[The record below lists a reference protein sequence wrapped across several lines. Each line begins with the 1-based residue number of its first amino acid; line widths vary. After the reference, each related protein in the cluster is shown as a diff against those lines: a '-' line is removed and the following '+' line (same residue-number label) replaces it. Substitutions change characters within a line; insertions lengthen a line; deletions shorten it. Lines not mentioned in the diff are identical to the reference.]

1 MIRPSELSKEEN
13 YKLIDQIIELRM
25 SGVSAS
31 NIHACM
37 DVPRL
42 YVLGVIKRARVKG
55 YEFPNISPNKY
66 SNAKKVSAYMQL
78 EPPDL
83 SHYTI
88 PKFTP
93 PTTTIQETKPVTK
106 NFYFTKDFDYLF
118 K

>member
-13 YKLIDQIIELRM
+13 YKLIDQIIKLRM

>member
-1 MIRPSELSKEEN
+1 
-13 YKLIDQIIELRM
+13 
-25 SGVSAS
+25 
-31 NIHACM
+31 
-37 DVPRL
+37 L

-83 SHYTI
+83 THYTI

-93 PTTTIQETKPVTK
+93 PNTTIQETKQVTK
-106 NFYFTKDFDYLF
+106 NFHLTNDIRFSYLCQ